1 MAFALG
7 SRDAAIGSDCLQRQQ
22 LRTAQRHRRE
32 KEGEGKEQSGSYT
45 MSNGSNI
52 HSARARSDLAGASVK
67 ETLQQRAVMN
77 IVKSLMAKTK
87 KFDERR
93 VYLIAENE
101 VQEAIRAKKMHSVQ
115 QIQDLENRCYQ
126 LALV

>member
-1 MAFALG
+1 
-7 SRDAAIGSDCLQRQQ
+7 
-22 LRTAQRHRRE
+22 
-32 KEGEGKEQSGSYT
+32 
-45 MSNGSNI
+45 MSNNGSNI
-52 HSARARSDLAGASVK
+52 YSARARSDLAGASVK

-77 IVKSLMAKTK
+77 IVKSLMAKSK
-87 KFDERR
+87 KFDERK

-101 VQEAIRAKKMHSVQ
+101 VQEAVKANKMQSVK